1 MMASLLCYA
10 SSLMSAQT
18 RIHGEKEESTII
30 IVVTFATSG
39 NRGEGELMD
48 ETSRRKMALAFQVAA
63 GKVEKKEKKETNGEM
78 HKRIMEEKEAKLN
91 RGVKKAARTM
101 VKKKEIKKLTA
112 YFGKK

>member
-63 GKVEKKEKKETNGEM
+63 GKVEKKKN
-78 HKRIMEEKEAKLN
+78 
-91 RGVKKAARTM
+91 
-101 VKKKEIKKLTA
+101 KKLM
-112 YFGKK
+112 GKCIKGYWKRRKQS